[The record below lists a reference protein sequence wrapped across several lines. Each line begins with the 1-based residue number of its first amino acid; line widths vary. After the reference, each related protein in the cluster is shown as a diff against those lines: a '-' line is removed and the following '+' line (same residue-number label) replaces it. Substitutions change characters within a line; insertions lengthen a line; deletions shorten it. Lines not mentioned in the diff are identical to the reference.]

1 MSDKEED
8 IQMIDF
14 SQEKKVKK
22 TKKTKTK
29 ESKTGKL
36 REHHND

>member
-14 SQEKKVKK
+14 SQEKKKK
-22 TKKTKTK
+22 KPSKKTK
-29 ESKTGKL
+29 ESKTCKIL
-36 REHHND
+36 TF

>member
-14 SQEKKVKK
+14 SQEKKAKK
-22 TKKTKTK
+22 PKKDKNK
-29 ESKTGKL
+29 EAKTGK
-36 REHHND
+36 

>member
-29 ESKTGKL
+29 ESKTGK
-36 REHHND
+36 

>member
-14 SQEKKVKK
+14 SQEKKAKK

-29 ESKTGKL
+29 ESKTGK
-36 REHHND
+36 